1 MQTEKNDPETGIAG
15 YDIQPAIV
23 DEIAAE
29 IEAYFAQYEAKV
41 KIIDVH
47 SLTEAHPEWFV
58 KDGIHPNN
66 DGARAIAEFVAESI
80 QQKTDVI
87 K

>member
-1 MQTEKNDPETGIAG
+1 M
-15 YDIQPAIV
+15 
-23 DEIAAE
+23 DEIVAE

-47 SLTEAHPEWFV
+47 ALTEAHPEWFE

-66 DGARAIAEFVAESI
+66 DGARAIAELVAESI
-80 QQKTDVI
+80 Q
-87 K
+87 